1 MSDMNFKRRDALKGL
16 LALGGGA
23 AGLGSLGAL
32 ESLAQATPDGLDRRQ
47 RFIFCYFPG
56 AWDILLSLDPRR
68 MVAFPDDR
76 IAETRIQPAYDR
88 VELAGASAVDLGS
101 MEVGPYFGDLMA
113 GHAEKL
119 CVVRGMSMETLAH
132 DVGRRRFLTGK
143 PPAGLLARG
152 SSVATWLAAT
162 IGLEDAIP
170 NLAVQVE
177 TYNRDLPPAASGLRV
192 SSAADLV
199 RGLRSDEP
207 VLDPRQDALLDH
219 FHRGASACGRARRSR
234 VWRSAEGG
242 RLKSREMLQ
251 LDLDSLFDLNRSDP
265 VIEHLRDEFG
275 IAGRVSSATPEVQSL
290 LAYQAITGGVSR
302 CVSITVS
309 EGLDTHFNDWE
320 RDQGPRQRRGFDA
333 VARLIS
339 QLERARFEDTD
350 DNWLTHTTV
359 VCFSE
364 FSRTSMLNAQG
375 GRDHSLTNATLMVG
389 GRTRPGVVG
398 ASSNVGME
406 PQAIDIATGE
416 LDSGGEV
423 ILPEHI
429 LRGLMVNA
437 GIEEDI
443 ADLRVDGLPAA
454 FQT

>member
-16 LALGGGA
+16 LALGGSA

-32 ESLAQATPDGLDRRQ
+32 DSLAQASPEGLDHRQ

-68 MVAFPDDR
+68 MSEYPDDN
-76 IAETRIQPAYDR
+76 IAETRIQPGYDR
-88 VELAGASAVDLGS
+88 VELADADVIDVAG
-101 MEVGPYFGDLMA
+101 MQVGPYLGDLML
-113 GHAEKL
+113 GHAPKL
-119 CVVRGMSMETLAH
+119 CIVRGMSMDTLAH

-152 SSVATWLAAT
+152 SSVATWLASSL
-162 IGLEDAIP
+162 GLEDAIP

-199 RGLRSDEP
+199 RGLRADDP
-207 VLDPRQDALLDH
+207 TLDPRQDALLDH

-234 VWRSAEGG
+234 VWRTSEGG
-242 RLKSREMLQ
+242 RVKGREMLQ
-251 LDLDSLFDLNRSDP
+251 LDLGSLFDLNQSDP
-265 VIEHLRDEFG
+265 TIEQLRGDFG
-275 IAGRVSSATPEVQSL
+275 ITGRVSSATPEVQSL

-302 CVSITVS
+302 CVSIAVS
-309 EGLDTHFNDWE
+309 EGLDTHFSDWE

-333 VARLIS
+333 VARLVS
-339 QLERARFEDTD
+339 QLESTRFEDTD
-350 DNWLTHTTV
+350 DNWLQHTTI

-364 FSRTSMLNAQG
+364 FSRTALINAQG
-375 GRDHSLTNATLMVG
+375 GRDHTLTNAAMLIG
-389 GRTRPGVVG
+389 GRTRPGVIG

-406 PQAIDIATGE
+406 PQAIDVETGE
-416 LDSGGEV
+416 LDVGGEV
-423 ILPEHI
+423 IRPEHI

-437 GIEEDI
+437 GIEDDI

-454 FQT
+454 FGA